1 MKFKLLLCMAAAV
14 SLTACSTSS
23 KLKLPPSTPASVPA
37 SADTAPV
44 EKVAPLPDN
53 SMGSL
58 AVGYAAL
65 LKQYGTLAVR
75 FITQRQFED
84 CVRTEV
90 NSHKTADSC
99 R

>member
-1 MKFKLLLCMAAAV
+1 
-14 SLTACSTSS
+14 
-23 KLKLPPSTPASVPA
+23 
-37 SADTAPV
+37 
-44 EKVAPLPDN
+44 
-53 SMGSL
+53 MGSL